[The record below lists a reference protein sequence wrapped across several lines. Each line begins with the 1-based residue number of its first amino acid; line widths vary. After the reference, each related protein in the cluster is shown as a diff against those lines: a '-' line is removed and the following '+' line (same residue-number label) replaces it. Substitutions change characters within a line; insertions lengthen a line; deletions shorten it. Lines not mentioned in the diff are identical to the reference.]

1 MTHEAGGLTSL
12 KLGEPPKVIV
22 RILSAEQQAAG
33 AVEQTPELTVW
44 AGETVR
50 AFVKVERSNHDG
62 LVELGKEDSGRNMP
76 HGVFVDNI
84 GLNGLM
90 LLSGQTEREFFIT
103 TAAWV
108 PETSRLFHLKSNV
121 DGITSLPVMLHVR
134 HRTAP
139 AGSDADVGNN

>member
-1 MTHEAGGLTSL
+1 M
-12 KLGEPPKVIV
+12 IV
-22 RILSAEQQAAG
+22 RILSAEQQLAG
-33 AVEQTPELTVW
+33 ANEQTPELTVW
-44 AGETVR
+44 AGETVH
-50 AFVKVERSNHDG
+50 AFLKVERRSHDG
-62 LVELGKEDSGRNMP
+62 LVEFGKEDSGRNMP

-108 PETSRLFHLKSNV
+108 PETNRLFHLKSNV

-134 HRTAP
+134 HRTAV
-139 AGSDADVGNN
+139 AGSDEDRGEN